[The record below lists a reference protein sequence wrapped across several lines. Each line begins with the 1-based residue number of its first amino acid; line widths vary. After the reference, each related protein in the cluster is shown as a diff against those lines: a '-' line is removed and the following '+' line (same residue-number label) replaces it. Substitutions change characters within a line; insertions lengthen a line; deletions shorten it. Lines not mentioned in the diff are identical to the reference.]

1 MDPYPPYFVI
11 YLAFW
16 PRGDLWGVYFYE
28 YFHVHTNS
36 PRRTP
41 SIDRQRGHSL
51 QFLYRPQKQ
60 SAAIHK
66 GRPVVYTHAHRTL

>member
-16 PRGDLWGVYFYE
+16 PRGDLWGFT
-28 YFHVHTNS
+28 FMSTS
-36 PRRTP
+36 M
-41 SIDRQRGHSL
+41 SIPIVRGELPQLIASGGHSL